1 MPDSNDSLA
10 ERAIWGAGV
19 VRPKQKRERKRNT
32 FSLFVRKNREEPGE
46 ECRQRKSETS
56 RSSLHSPKRY
66 TKILLL
72 LLFC

>member
-46 ECRQRKSETS
+46 EC
-56 RSSLHSPKRY
+56 
-66 TKILLL
+66 
-72 LLFC
+72 